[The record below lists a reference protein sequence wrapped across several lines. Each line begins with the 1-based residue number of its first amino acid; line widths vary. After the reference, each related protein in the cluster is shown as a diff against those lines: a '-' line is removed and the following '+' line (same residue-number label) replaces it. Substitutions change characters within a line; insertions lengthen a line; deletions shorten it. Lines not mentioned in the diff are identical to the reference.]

1 MVLVC
6 VPAQRINM
14 DVCTIPSYQVR
25 PMSLLN
31 LYGVEMG
38 VSGLK
43 KDPELTKEF
52 RKEMSQFLPSE
63 VLKATVF
70 KEDFWIYLS
79 DLMESYQQQLVQTL
93 EGHQTEFKM

>member
-1 MVLVC
+1 
-6 VPAQRINM
+6 
-14 DVCTIPSYQVR
+14 
-25 PMSLLN
+25 
-31 LYGVEMG
+31 
-38 VSGLK
+38 
-43 KDPELTKEF
+43 
-52 RKEMSQFLPSE
+52 MSQFLPNE